1 VATVDGVAIDQ
12 RAFDHWLE
20 IAAKVE
26 GRDRKEVREQVVQ
39 QLVYSAWIE
48 GEAEDRGVAVDDA
61 AVKADFERQKKL
73 SFPRE
78 AEFERYL
85 KTSGQTEADI
95 LERLRIDMLSS
106 GIRDQVTEGE
116 PKVTERQ
123 VADYYETNKA
133 SFTRPERR
141 DLLVVLTKT
150 RSQAAAARAAL
161 EAGESW
167 RTVTTRHSIDKA
179 SRANGGRLAAV
190 TRDRQDQR
198 LGDAVFEAHR
208 GTLTGPVKARHGYWV
223 FEVTRVHRERRESL
237 EQAKPTIEQLL
248 VSEARTKKLDA
259 FMEQFREKWRS
270 RTECRKGYVTPDCG
284 NAP

>member
-12 RAFDHWLE
+12 RAFDHWLA
-20 IAAKVE
+20 IAAKSD
-26 GRDRKEVREQVVQ
+26 GRDRKEVREQVVK

-61 AVKADFERQKKL
+61 AVRAGFERQKKL

-78 AEFERYL
+78 AEFKRYL
-85 KTSGQTEADI
+85 QSSGQTEADI
-95 LERLRIDMLSS
+95 LERIRVDLLSTRI
-106 GIRDQVTEGE
+106 REEVTRGE
-116 PKVTERQ
+116 PKITEQ
-123 VADYYETNKA
+123 QIADYYERSKA
-133 SFTRPERR
+133 SFGQPERR
-141 DLLVVLTKT
+141 DANVVLTTT
-150 RSQAAAARAAL
+150 REEAAAARAEL
-161 EAGESW
+161 EAGASW
-167 RTVTTRHSIDKA
+167 RTVARRHSIDEA

-223 FEVTRVHRERRESL
+223 FEVTRVHRERRQSL

-270 RTECRKGYVTPDCG
+270 RTECRKAYVTPDCG